1 LEAFLPDLASIVE
14 RKHVEFLDKEL
25 IWIRRRFSKRKFVDL
40 VAKVRLM
47 GQSGF
52 ILIHVEHQSEKDP
65 DIPRRMFLYAAWLI
79 ERYGLPVWPVL
90 LTSYAS
96 PRKME
101 PDRFELSVRDKPIL
115 LFRYDVVQLNRLN
128 WREYLN
134 RPNPAAAALMV
145 RMNFAPA
152 HRVQV
157 KSEILRMLLTL
168 QLRPEKARLILGFVE
183 TYLELT
189 AREELR
195 IEREIAKFLRKDQ
208 ETIMKMLLPGER
220 AGLRKGR
227 QEGRLEMLREGI
239 LDILEARFKQ
249 VPYPVRQSL
258 ADIKSEPRLRKLHRQ
273 AVLAQSIERFA
284 EAI

>member
-1 LEAFLPDLASIVE
+1 
-14 RKHVEFLDKEL
+14 
-25 IWIRRRFSKRKFVDL
+25 
-40 VAKVRLM
+40 M

-128 WREYLN
+128 WREYLK

-195 IEREIAKFLRKDQ
+195 IEREIAKFSRKDQ

-227 QEGRLEMLREGI
+227 QEGRQEGRLEMLREGI

-249 VPYPVRQSL
+249 APYAVRQSL
-258 ADIKSEPRLRKLHRQ
+258 TDIKSESRLRKLHRQ
-273 AVLAQSIERFA
+273 AVLARSLERFA